1 MAISVFPQ
9 PATTGAVEDNW
20 VFIASSTPTSG
31 TSISFTSIPTNY
43 RKLRLVTDV
52 GLLNTTNA
60 NCNLTVNS
68 LSGTDD
74 YIFMTFNTAIIDD
87 DKIQSNST
95 NKYSYDLEF
104 VNALTAANISATFS
118 GYVSTTRAIW
128 KGRIANLTTPITQLD
143 LTLSA
148 GDFST
153 NTATI
158 SLYGTV

>member
-52 GLLNTTNA
+52 GLQNTTSA

-74 YIFMTFNTAIIDD
+74 YIFITFNAALADEVSIP
-87 DKIQSNST
+87 SNGT
-95 NKYSYDLEF
+95 TKYSYDLEL
-104 VNALTAANISATFS
+104 VNATAANISATFS
-118 GYVSTTRAIW
+118 GYISTTRAIW
-128 KGRIANLTTPITQLD
+128 KGRIANLTTAITQLD